1 MVRRTEEELEESAN
15 GQLKANEECR
25 LMLSK
30 ADDLDKKKLTLE
42 KEVKR
47 LYSLLDKLQ
56 KDSVAKEVRNTSLF
70 AQEVQTDAF
79 MTIDRM
85 QEEIKTTAEV
95 ADAMA
100 ESRSRFEALHKVGA
114 SRTIKG
120 ISEDQFQSEKQQI
133 MQKWWSSWEGHMSSL
148 SPGPPSLAQI
158 TASRPDT
165 PMVPS
170 APRPR
175 LQGAGKSNLSPGLS
189 YFTFPCHS
197 IHKVSCR
204 RRLQCFAV
212 ARKGTKSLAEK
223 PWELSAQNRGEGLP
237 REVHCTDATPA
248 KATRD
253 ALLMT
258 SSCGKRI
265 ASSVPEL
272 VGLGA
277 GSTLRLTRT
286 HPYWK
291 RPYTGTIALKCG
303 EIAEDVVQYLG
314 MSEQT
319 PASMGLS
326 VEWDSEAGCVKQAEG
341 WLVTLLPGWEEAE
354 VAVVETNINTFDRM
368 ESSGLSRPHD
378 ICKHM
383 MRELRGKFQAE
394 QEPTFRCKCSK
405 SRLATAVMMLGKS
418 EVQKILLDKD
428 TQTLY
433 RTILL
438 YFGCFGSLFSGNDSG
453 TV

>member
-1 MVRRTEEELEESAN
+1 MAQGWNPSIACTPQKIKKQIAECENRVLTAHIQGEKQVEKEKQRLQEVLRKRQEMVDNHQQVLERMAQEHDTSLRTMVRRTEEELEESAN

-56 KDSVAKEVRNTSLF
+56 KDFDQRRQMMMQVAEDTVRRSFHCTAEEVRNTSLF

-175 LQGAGKSNLSPGLS
+175 SVEL
-189 YFTFPCHS
+189 
-197 IHKVSCR
+197 
-204 RRLQCFAV
+204 
-212 ARKGTKSLAEK
+212 ARQKAESQSLFYSQRG
-223 PWELSAQNRGEGLP
+223 SALP
-237 REVHCTDATPA
+237 A
-248 KATRD
+248 
-253 ALLMT
+253 LMT
-258 SSCGKRI
+258 Q
-265 ASSVPEL
+265 EDD
-272 VGLGA
+272 
-277 GSTLRLTRT
+277 
-286 HPYWK
+286 
-291 RPYTGTIALKCG
+291 RP
-303 EIAEDVVQYLG
+303 
-314 MSEQT
+314 QT
-319 PASMGLS
+319 AP
-326 VEWDSEAGCVKQAEG
+326 
-341 WLVTLLPGWEEAE
+341 
-354 VAVVETNINTFDRM
+354 
-368 ESSGLSRPHD
+368 
-378 ICKHM
+378 
-383 MRELRGKFQAE
+383 
-394 QEPTFRCKCSK
+394 
-405 SRLATAVMMLGKS
+405 
-418 EVQKILLDKD
+418 
-428 TQTLY
+428 
-433 RTILL
+433 
-438 YFGCFGSLFSGNDSG
+438 
-453 TV
+453 